1 MVYTSQLFGIS
12 SKLIA
17 DRPDTVLVEKG
28 QITMLKFP
36 FKVVKC
42 ITDNQIEATI
52 QDKSVFIT
60 ANKEGRVFVMLEN
73 GLVPSYVVLI
83 QNAAPASYIFTAS
96 ISQDSDSLL
105 YDEISKLVA
114 AMYHETDLVTYHR
127 KIKNKPVKL
136 SIGRELKECLLKNEY
151 IGKYFG
157 YDLKANFK
165 VDTIPEN
172 LFWVNGIVA
181 VALVDSNIYIVADRE
196 LFTEERK

>member
-114 AMYHETDLVTYHR
+114 AMYHETDLVTYH
-127 KIKNKPVKL
+127 KKL
-136 SIGRELKECLLKNEY
+136 RI
-151 IGKYFG
+151 
-157 YDLKANFK
+157 
-165 VDTIPEN
+165 N
-172 LFWVNGIVA
+172 L
-181 VALVDSNIYIVADRE
+181 
-196 LFTEERK
+196 